1 MKTITSGLSSSV
13 VFGNLRPFFVCN
25 LQSSICNSAPVSNQ
39 AMRLP
44 FLRKALTGDVPLVV
58 SMSGARLGDAV
69 LFAGRSASLALPLAA
84 RTGLSGR
91 CLVVGQPQSTARL
104 EAAAEREGLLIETAE
119 RFPADRAFELAVV
132 EVTAEWATAAAGARV
147 AVRDG
152 GRIIVV
158 AGSPREGLLAWLGA
172 RPSELSAEAIIE
184 TLSSQGWQRTRPI
197 GARDGL
203 LFVEAFA

>member
-1 MKTITSGLSSSV
+1 MMK
-13 VFGNLRPFFVCN
+13 
-25 LQSSICNSAPVSNQ
+25 
-39 AMRLP
+39 MRLP
-44 FLRKALTGDVPLVV
+44 FLRRAFTGDVPLVV

-69 LFAGRSASLALPLAA
+69 LFAGRSASLVLPLAA

-91 CLVVGQPQSTARL
+91 CLVVGQPGSTAVL
-104 EAAAEREGLLIETAE
+104 EAAATREGLLIETAE

-132 EVTAEWATAAAGARV
+132 EATAEWAAAAAEARM

-158 AGSPREGLLAWLGA
+158 AGSPREGLLARLSA
-172 RPSELSAEAIIE
+172 RPSEVSHDPILE
-184 TLSSQGWQRTRPI
+184 TLSRQGWRRPRQI

-203 LFVEAFA
+203 VFVEAFA